1 MATTN
6 FTGDGKQQTYVQLIC
21 SPGLTTGIH
30 EPLAITYLMSAVN
43 EHWNICRYV
52 LTARYI
58 TDPILCGVS
67 LLTLTAISVDRLLA
81 LLLGLRYRQVCSVC
95 NSIAHVALLETAL
108 TAESTTSYLNLPI
121 LDLKVWVEHREK
133 EVQGSNQMVSV
144 MMYEFH
150 TKEIA
155 SKALV
160 NARSAM
166 SASVKRT
173 VLSQAVLCVLL
184 NCSPL
189 LPWANVVEKVVEMV
203 LRMQYSGYNQKF
215 RYEVVDSAIKAYRA
229 RQEAELKGE
238 RPIHRPKG
246 WRRNE
251 RETEKSKK
259 REDWYK
265 KGGNEAVIFVPARPG
280 SQLQKEYQREIRD
293 QGYRIKVVEKT
304 GTTLKGVLQKSDP
317 FKRQRCGREDCLV
330 CKQAGKGPCN
340 AHGVTYEIECQG
352 CKDKYIGETARNAY
366 TRGIEHTGGL
376 ENQDEKSALWR
387 HCVEKHEKERQEFK
401 MSVTG
406 LYGNDAMLRQIAE
419 SVKINRAEKG
429 SLINTKKEW
438 NYVKLPRVV
447 LDEGEL

>member
-1 MATTN
+1 MIWWDREFACKLK
-6 FTGDGKQQTYVQLIC
+6 DV
-21 SPGLTTGIH
+21 GIIQKMN
-30 EPLAITYLMSAVN
+30 L
-43 EHWNICRYV
+43 RYV
-52 LTARYI
+52 DDINVAAKATV
-58 TDPILCGVS
+58 P
-67 LLTLTAISVDRLLA
+67 
-81 LLLGLRYRQVCSVC
+81 GLRYVEGQIIMDTTKVEEDKKRASDERTMELIRQVGDDIHP
-95 NSIAHVALLETAL
+95 SIKLEVDYP
-108 TAESTTSYLNLPI
+108 SKHPDKKLPI
-121 LDLKVWVEHREK
+121 LDLKVWVEQREK

-144 MMYEFH
+144 IMYEFY

-173 VLSQAVLCVLL
+173 VLSQAVLRVLL

-189 LPWANVVEKVVEMV
+189 LPWANVVEKVEEMV
-203 LRMQYSGYNQKF
+203 LRMQYSGYNKKF

-238 RPIHRPKG
+238 RPMHRPKG
-246 WRRNE
+246 WRRDE
-251 RETEKSKK
+251 RETEKSRK

-265 KGGNEAVIFVPARPG
+265 KGGNEAVIFVPATPG
-280 SQLQKEYQREIRD
+280 SQLQKEYQREIRN

-304 GTTLKGVLQKSDP
+304 GTTLKEVLQRSDP

-340 AHGVTYEIECQG
+340 AHGVTYKIECQG
-352 CKDKYIGETARNAY
+352 CEDKYIGETARNAY
-366 TRGIEHTGGL
+366 TRGVEHTEGL
-376 ENQDEKSALWR
+376 ENQDERSALWK

-406 LYGNDAMLRQIAE
+406 VYGNDAMLRQIAE
-419 SVKINRAEKG
+419 SVRINRVAKG

-447 LDEGEL
+447 LDE